1 MLPTYCWA
9 SNKKV
14 FDFSLDNDREP
25 DNNKSFTHAS
35 FEREDLPQAFTICTA
50 FMTERWEFYPNAHL
64 FLLRNDNEEIWLSVN
79 MYAAPHQTD
88 FTISVADTNLEVS
101 TETLYYPSQWVRIC
115 LSLDSITSAL
125 KFVVD
130 GEERFNNILNFGS
143 TPENLNLEL
152 GWDGEGREHIGM
164 TTGLNIFSSALA
176 STMMRNLT
184 SDQSEQ
190 CGKSGDFLDWDES
203 SDQWHLHSQ
212 TQIRYLD
219 SRFVGPCKRAL
230 KIQLYSFI
238 DNHWHGDCMDHCVK
252 LGGFS
257 PTVTSYE
264 GWKSLHQEINSTSL
278 DTSLLPP
285 IWLSATEGDVNLNL
299 GELDH
304 WPEGE
309 SAREGV
315 WRDYYS
321 GEELDNYT
329 RPWRSDQKDEILG
342 ESNNCIYI
350 DPSSLTWREWEC
362 FTDKMGCPCKSEN
375 PPMIRL
381 RGFCPGT
388 RLEHDRF
395 MNLTSPFHQHNIIGT
410 QSSSSRLN
418 LVRLL

>member
-1 MLPTYCWA
+1 M
-9 SNKKV
+9 
-14 FDFSLDNDREP
+14 
-25 DNNKSFTHAS
+25 
-35 FEREDLPQAFTICTA
+35 
-50 FMTERWEFYPNAHL
+50 
-64 FLLRNDNEEIWLSVN
+64 
-79 MYAAPHQTD
+79 
-88 FTISVADTNLEVS
+88 
-101 TETLYYPSQWVRIC
+101 
-115 LSLDSITSAL
+115 
-125 KFVVD
+125 
-130 GEERFNNILNFGS
+130 G
-143 TPENLNLEL
+143 
-152 GWDGEGREHIGM
+152 
-164 TTGLNIFSSALA
+164 GL
-176 STMMRNLT
+176 
-184 SDQSEQ
+184 
-190 CGKSGDFLDWDES
+190 
-203 SDQWHLHSQ
+203 
-212 TQIRYLD
+212 
-219 SRFVGPCKRAL
+219 
-230 KIQLYSFI
+230 
-238 DNHWHGDCMDHCVK
+238 
-252 LGGFS
+252 S
-257 PTVTSYE
+257 PTVISYE
-264 GWKSLHQEINSTSL
+264 GWKTLRQEISSISL

-285 IWLSATEGDVNLNL
+285 LWLSATEGDVNLNL

-321 GEELDNYT
+321 GHELDNYT

-395 MNLTSPFHQHNIIGT
+395 MNLTSLFHQHNIIGT